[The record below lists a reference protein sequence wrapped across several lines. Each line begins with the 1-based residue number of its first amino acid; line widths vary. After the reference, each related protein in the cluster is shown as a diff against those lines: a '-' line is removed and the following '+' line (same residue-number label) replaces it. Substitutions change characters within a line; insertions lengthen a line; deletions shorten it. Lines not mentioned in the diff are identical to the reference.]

1 MTDLLRMPIR
11 GDPTGIRKREAIPA
25 IWIRGD
31 GKLMYSGS
39 QAGRAAT
46 PIFKDHRK
54 DRVVR
59 QRSSVPQAVRI
70 PGLPI
75 RNLPEIQAAVIR
87 RAVHPGAG
95 QTSSGLLPAVH
106 RELLIPA
113 VQEVP
118 VRGVAR
124 ISAAV
129 EGGDRWPLLTG
140 I

>member
-1 MTDLLRMPIR
+1 MPIR

-25 IWIRGD
+25 TWILGD

-95 QTSSGLLPAVH
+95 QTFSGQLPAGH
-106 RELLIPA
+106 RETQTPA
-113 VQEVP
+113 VQAVP
-118 VRGVAR
+118 VSAAAR

-129 EGGDRWPLLTG
+129 EGGDHEPLLTE